1 MRCSHA
7 CTTVPACR
15 TVSFAQSN
23 GGASSSLPSSG
34 DFQTVDSGASGISK
48 PEGSLLNSP
57 SGSDSSTSE
66 SFTTAAGNLTR
77 SPNAAQANP
86 SSERREGIFTT
97 PSSSTFT
104 HPSRCSRDSARVA
117 AT

>member
-1 MRCSHA
+1 MRCIQA
-7 CTTVPACR
+7 CTTIPAWR

-23 GGASSSLPSSG
+23 GGASPSPASSG
-34 DFQTVDSGASGISK
+34 DFQTVESGTRGISK
-48 PEGSLLNSP
+48 SELNLLNSP
-57 SGSDSSTSE
+57 AGNVSSPS
-66 SFTTAAGNLTR
+66 SATTAAGNLTR

-86 SSERREGIFTT
+86 SKERREGIFTT

-104 HPSRCSRDSARVA
+104 HPSKRSRDSARVA